1 MEMSVCSCAE
11 SYQRLMRDVA
21 SALRVFEASPD
32 VRDELSSRWIE
43 FLMDDLKEVGKSCP
57 IDVYRESAWIEE
69 AGKEVEDRDYI
80 DAADL
85 LEAARD
91 SVAKRIHECAEK
103 E

>member
-1 MEMSVCSCAE
+1 MPVCSCAR

-32 VRDELSSRWIE
+32 VRDELSPRWIE
-43 FLMDDLKEVGKSCP
+43 FLKDDLEEVGRSCP
-57 IDVYRESAWIEE
+57 IDVSRESSWIEE
-69 AGKEVEDRDYI
+69 AGKEVEERDYI

-91 SVAKRIHECAEK
+91 GVAKSIHECAEK